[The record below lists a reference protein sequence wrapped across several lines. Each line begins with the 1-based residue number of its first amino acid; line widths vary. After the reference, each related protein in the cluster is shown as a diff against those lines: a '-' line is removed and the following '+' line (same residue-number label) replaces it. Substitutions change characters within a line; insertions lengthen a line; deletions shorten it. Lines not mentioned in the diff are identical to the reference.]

1 MRLRHLGRISIVLLG
16 AAACAAVAFAAQA
29 TDGALSVGSKRFT
42 ESYIL
47 GEIVAQTAQPHA
59 SAQHKPGLGSTAVV
73 LEALKA
79 GAIDVYPEYLGTID
93 AEILKNPR
101 PTDLATMRRQLQ
113 PLGLGVGVPLGF
125 QNTYALAMTAA
136 QAASLGVRRISDLKQ
151 HPGLA
156 VGLSHEFLGRAD
168 GWPGLAAR
176 YQLGLKP
183 TGIDHGIAYDAL
195 AGGRIAVTDIYS
207 TDAKIASLGLVVLE
221 DDLAY
226 FPRYDAVLL
235 YRLDAPGRAPAAWRA
250 IESLAGRIGPDRMI
264 AMNGDAEL
272 RGMSFQAIAKN
283 FVASAAA
290 SPNPSAT
297 TRNGF
302 LDRLFA
308 DDLPRLTQ
316 QHLTLVAVALAVAIV
331 LGIPLGMLAAEKP
344 RLEQPV
350 MAAVGVLQ
358 TIPSL
363 ALFAMLI
370 PLLGRI
376 GTVPAL
382 VALSLYALL
391 PIVRNVTT
399 GLRQIPQGMHDAA
412 RSLGLTRAQRWRLV
426 DLPLAMPVIV
436 AGIKTSAVISV
447 GTATIAAFIGAGGF
461 GERIATGLALNDHA
475 VLMAGAVPAA
485 VLALVT
491 QGVFE
496 WVEGR
501 LAPGARYPVRDRP

>member
-1 MRLRHLGRISIVLLG
+1 MTFALVG
-16 AAACAAVAFAAQA
+16 ALVGATPAQA
-29 TDGALSVGSKRFT
+29 ADGPLTVGSKRFT

-47 GEIVAQTAQPHA
+47 GEIVAQTA
-59 SAQHKPGLGSTAVV
+59 AQHTQARHQPGLGNTAVV

-79 GAIDVYPEYLGTID
+79 GAIDVYPEYLGTVD
-93 AEILKNPR
+93 AEILKNPQ

-113 PLGLGVGVPLGF
+113 ALGLGLSGPLGF

-136 QAASLGVRRISDLKQ
+136 QANALGVRRISDLKA

-156 VGLSHEFLGRAD
+156 MGLSHEFLGRAD

-176 YQLGLKP
+176 YGLAQSP

-195 AGGRIAVTDIYS
+195 ASGRIAVTDIYS
-207 TDAKIASLGLVVLE
+207 TDAKIASLGLAVLE
-221 DDLAY
+221 DDAGY

-235 YRLDAPGRAPAAWRA
+235 YRLDAAQRAPLAWRA
-250 IESLAGRIGPDRMI
+250 IEALAGRIPPARMI

-272 RGMSFQAIAKN
+272 RGLSFQAIAKA
-283 FVASAAA
+283 FVTPQSSAPAQR
-290 SPNPSAT
+290 S
-297 TRNGF
+297 GF
-302 LDRLFA
+302 WSRLWA
-308 DDLPRLTQ
+308 DDLGRLTQ
-316 QHLTLVAVALAVAIV
+316 QHLTLVGVAVAAALL
-331 LGIPLGMLAAEKP
+331 LGVPLGMLAAQRP
-344 RLEQPV
+344 ALEQPV
-350 MAAVGVLQ
+350 MAVVGVLQ

-412 RSLGLTRAQRWRLV
+412 MSLGLTRAQRWRLV

-436 AGIKTSAVISV
+436 AGVKTAAVITV
-447 GTATIAAFIGAGGF
+447 GTATIAAFIGAGGY

-475 VLMAGAVPAA
+475 ALMAGAVPAA
-485 VLALVT
+485 AMALAT
-491 QGVFE
+491 QALFE
-496 WVEGR
+496 WLERR
-501 LAPGARYPVRDRP
+501 LSRRGQ